1 MGGTRGTRDQSTTQ
15 RVEEELVREHLALV
29 HYAVAEVAARVPRH
43 VCRDDLISA
52 GMAGLAHAARNFDAD
67 RGIRFDRYAAPRIRG
82 ALLDELRH
90 GDWASRSVRRQARQ
104 VRAAAETLTTRLR
117 RTPTTGEIAG
127 HMGCSPRVVEA
138 LNEDVH
144 RAVVLNYDSLVAQ
157 GGSAD
162 DVMPA
167 EGRTPDAILLDRE
180 RQAYLVDAVATLPER
195 LRKVVVGYFFEERS
209 MQDLADELGVTDSRI
224 SQIRAEALELLR
236 EGMNSQLEPEA
247 VIDPTSARSQRVAR
261 RKAAYYAAIASR
273 TDART
278 RISGD
283 ATLGSLVGQT
293 A

>member
-1 MGGTRGTRDQSTTQ
+1 MGGTRTTRDQSATQ
-15 RVEEELVREHLALV
+15 RAEEVLVREHLPLV

-43 VCRDDLISA
+43 VSRDDLISA
-52 GMAGLAHAARNFDAD
+52 GMAGLAHAARNFDPD

-90 GDWASRSVRRQARQ
+90 GDWASRSVRRQARL
-104 VRAAAETLTTRLR
+104 VRNAAETLTMRMG
-117 RTPTTGEIAG
+117 RTPTNGEIAT
-127 HMGCSPRVVEA
+127 HMGCNTKVVEA

-157 GGSAD
+157 GSAD

-195 LRKVVVGYFFEERS
+195 LRRVVVGYFFEERS
-209 MQDLADELGVTDSRI
+209 MQQLADELGVTDSRI

-247 VIDPTSARSQRVAR
+247 AADQTSPRSQRVAR
-261 RKAAYYAAIASR
+261 RKATYYAAIAAR
-273 TDART
+273 TDAKT
-278 RISGD
+278 RISTN
-283 ATLGSLVGQT
+283 ASLGSLVGQT

>member
-1 MGGTRGTRDQSTTQ
+1 MGGTRVTRDPATTQ
-15 RVEEELVREHLALV
+15 RSEEELVREHLPLV

-43 VCRDDLISA
+43 VSRDDLISA
-52 GMAGLAHAARNFDAD
+52 GMAGLAHAARNFDAE

-104 VRAAAETLTTRLR
+104 VRDAAETLTMRLG
-117 RTPTTGEIAG
+117 RTPTTGEIAD
-127 HMGCSPRVVEA
+127 HMGCSPKVVEA

-157 GGSAD
+157 GSAD
-162 DVMPA
+162 DVMPT
-167 EGRTPDAILLDRE
+167 EGRSPDTILLDRE

-195 LRKVVVGYFFEERS
+195 LRRVVVGYFFEERS

-224 SQIRAEALELLR
+224 SQIRAEALEQLR

-247 VIDPTSARSQRVAR
+247 ADEATSPRSQRVAR
-261 RKAAYYAAIASR
+261 RKAAYYAAIAAR
-273 TDART
+273 TDAKT
-278 RISGD
+278 RISTD
-283 ATLGSLVGQT
+283 ATLGSLLTKT